1 MVILMIYC
9 LLLQVLVMMTMSL
22 LLLHLHLPKSKI
34 DLILHLLLHFLPNKI
49 ALALLLLSFLAS
61 RQLLMASNMIV
72 LPLSGARLMFV
83 SEAIYFHLSS
93 ALLFKSTVQ
102 LLLNGKG

>member
-9 LLLQVLVMMTMSL
+9 LLLQVLVMMMTSL
-22 LLLHLHLPKSKI
+22 LLLHLHLPKSKT

-49 ALALLLLSFLAS
+49 ALTLLLLSFLAS
-61 RQLLMASNMIV
+61 GQLLMASNMIA
-72 LPLSGARLMFV
+72 LPLSGAHLMFAL
-83 SEAIYFHLSS
+83 EAIHFHLSS
-93 ALLFKSTVQ
+93 VLLFKLTVQ